1 MNCIDAKELG
11 FDEDSS
17 RMSIAI
23 SERRLLITALTR
35 VKSGVYELRLN
46 RLTVHVDNVRIDDKS
61 GRKIGKIKKIH
72 SEIETKELTQ
82 GSSIVFDECHT
93 FNQCT

>member
-23 SERRLLITALTR
+23 SEHRLSALTR

-46 RLTVHVDNVRIDDKS
+46 GLTVHVDNVKIDDKS

-72 SEIETKELTQ
+72 SGIEKTELTQ
-82 GSSIVFDECHT
+82 GNSIVFDECHT